1 MRLINFTEELRDRA
15 EDFHRLH
22 PMLQAVICYAT
33 YYVYGFY
40 GKSLLWTSFERPND
54 SGVHGTNPC
63 RGGDAD
69 VCDKAAYVGGVLPY
83 EARDIADEVNSRFV
97 YDPTRP
103 GMNIAIYGDLDP
115 KGKHWNHIHFQ
126 VHDRTVAI

>member
-22 PMLQAVICYAT
+22 PMLQAVFFRAAERAYAE
-33 YYVYGFY
+33 F
-40 GKSLLWTSFERPND
+40 GKSLLITSMFRND
-54 SGVHGTNPC
+54 DGVHQYG
-63 RGGDAD
+63 RGLDVD
-69 VCDKAAYVGGVLPY
+69 VCDKVKYKGGLYPFMAACITHRVESAYK
-83 EARDIADEVNSRFV
+83 

-103 GMNIAIYGDLDP
+103 KMKVVIYGNLDP

-126 VHDRTVAI
+126 VHDRTVAG

>member
-22 PMLQAVICYAT
+22 PMLQAVFFDA
-33 YYVYGFY
+33 GFY
-40 GKSLLWTSFERPND
+40 LYTNYRKAFLITSMFRD
-54 SGVHGTNPC
+54 TGGVHQYG
-63 RGGDAD
+63 RGLDVD
-69 VCDKAAYVGGVLPY
+69 VCDKSVYAGGLLPE
-83 EARDIADEVNSRFV
+83 EALKIRRYINSLWGYDE
-97 YDPTRP
+97 TRP
-103 GMNIAIYGDLDP
+103 SMYVAIYGDLDP

>member
-22 PMLQAVICYAT
+22 PMLQAVFFDAAQ
-33 YYVYGFY
+33 YVFKKYHKAF
-40 GKSLLWTSFERPND
+40 LITSMFRD
-54 SGVHGTNPC
+54 TGGVHQYW
-63 RGGDAD
+63 RGLDVD
-69 VCDKAAYVGGVLPY
+69 VCDKTIYEGGLMTHQAEQVVKY
-83 EARDIADEVNSRFV
+83 INRYFTYDIERSYMRV
-97 YDPTRP
+97 
-103 GMNIAIYGDLDP
+103 AIYGELDP